1 MTQVN
6 LLPSELRAREATRRL
21 TSVVVIVGA
30 LVLGLVGLFYFFQV
44 MNLSRARDDLA
55 AQEGVNRQL
64 QAQVNDLQ
72 RFQELQNQLEAK
84 QALVDSVSAGEVSW
98 STVLVD
104 ISQVIPSDAYL
115 TSLTGSIAGATATPT
130 PTPTT
135 GGTTLI
141 GNISF
146 TGVVRETDPLATWL
160 TRLEQVDGWEN
171 AWMTSATEQAPF
183 SRIYTFNSG
192 VDLSVEATTG
202 QGKGLT

>member
-21 TSVVVIVGA
+21 TSVVVIVGV

-64 QAQVNDLQ
+64 QAQVDDLQ

-84 QALVDSVSAGEVSW
+84 QGLVDSVFIGEVSW

-104 ISQVIPSDAYL
+104 VSQVIPSDAYL
-115 TSLTGSIAGATATPT
+115 TSLTGSISTAAT

-135 GGTTLI
+135 GGAILI
-141 GNISF
+141 GNMSF
-146 TGVVRETDPLATWL
+146 AGVVRETDPLATWL

-183 SRIYTFNSG
+183 SRVYTFNSG
-192 VDLSVEATTG
+192 IDLSLDAATRRG
-202 QGKGLT
+202 RGLT

>member
-6 LLPSELRAREATRRL
+6 LLPSELRAREARRRL
-21 TSVVVIVGA
+21 TSVVVIVGV

-84 QALVDSVSAGEVSW
+84 QGLVDSVFIGEVSW

-115 TSLTGSIAGATATPT
+115 TSLTGSISTAAT

-135 GGTTLI
+135 GGGALI
-141 GNISF
+141 GNMSF

-171 AWMTSATEQAPF
+171 AWMTSATEQEPF
-183 SRIYTFNSG
+183 SRVYTFNSG
-192 VDLSVEATTG
+192 LDLSLDAATRRG
-202 QGKGLT
+202 RGLT

>member
-1 MTQVN
+1 
-6 LLPSELRAREATRRL
+6 
-21 TSVVVIVGA
+21 
-30 LVLGLVGLFYFFQV
+30 

-84 QALVDSVSAGEVSW
+84 QGLVNSVFVGEVSW

-115 TSLTGSIAGATATPT
+115 TNLTGSISPATATPT
-130 PTPTT
+130 A
-135 GGTTLI
+135 GAATLI

-183 SRIYTFNSG
+183 SRVYTFNSG
-192 VDLSVEATTG
+192 LDLSLDAATRRG
-202 QGKGLT
+202 RGLT